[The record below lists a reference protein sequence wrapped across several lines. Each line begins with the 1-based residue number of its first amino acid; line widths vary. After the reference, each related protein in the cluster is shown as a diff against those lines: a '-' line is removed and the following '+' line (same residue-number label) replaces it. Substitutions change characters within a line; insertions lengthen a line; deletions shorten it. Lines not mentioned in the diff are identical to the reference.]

1 MRRMDR
7 RTFLQ
12 TAASSAAVAAAG
24 CFGGT
29 VPAPRAA
36 KRPNIILAMTDD
48 QGWGD
53 TGYNGHPVVETP
65 TLDAMAETGLRFE
78 RFYSGA
84 PVCSPTRGSCL
95 TGRHPYRYGI
105 FGANSGDGEDPSRY
119 PLPPQEITLAEILAT
134 QGYATGHFGKWHL
147 GDFSGPMRSSP
158 VDNGFQES
166 FSTVRKVAT
175 LDPAGY
181 FLNGEPYTEPLEGDD
196 SAVIMDRAIPFIRN
210 AVANDQPFFT
220 VIWFHSPHNP
230 VIAAPEYRARYAA
243 HPEAQQH
250 FWGTITAADA
260 QLGRLRDTMRSL
272 NVADDTMLWFCSDN
286 GPAANAPFAAGTT
299 NGLRGHKGNL
309 YEGGVRVPGLL
320 EWPSRVAQ
328 PRTIGMP
335 CSTSDY
341 LPTILDAL
349 NIRHPD
355 ARPMDGISLLATIDG
370 ANRDR
375 AHPIGF
381 EHGDTA
387 TWVDD
392 RYKLVARIENDRPS
406 SPELYDLLVD
416 PNETANL
423 ATAEAGLVADKLEEL
438 QAWRTSC
445 ARSRSGSDY
454 PAA

>member
-1 MRRMDR
+1 MRTMNR
-7 RTFLQ
+7 RSFLQ
-12 TAASSAAVAAAG
+12 TAASGATLAAAG
-24 CFGGT
+24 CFGRA

-53 TGYNGHPVVETP
+53 TGYNGHPVIETP
-65 TLDAMAETGLRFE
+65 ALNAMAETGLRFE

-105 FGANSGDGEDPSRY
+105 FGANSGEGEDPSRY
-119 PLPPQEITLAEILAT
+119 PLPPQEITLAEILAAE
-134 QGYATGHFGKWHL
+134 GYATGHFGKWHL

-158 VDNGFQES
+158 ADNGFQES

-181 FLNGEPYTEPLEGDD
+181 FLNGEPYSEPLEGDD

-243 HPEAQQH
+243 YSEAQQH

-260 QLGRLRDTMRSL
+260 QLGRLRDELRSL
-272 NVADDTMLWFCSDN
+272 DVADDTILWFCSDN

-299 NGLRGHKGNL
+299 KGLRGHKGTL

-320 EWPSRVAQ
+320 EWPSRIQ
-328 PRTIGMP
+328 TPRTIGMP
-335 CSTSDY
+335 CSTSDF
-341 LPTILDAL
+341 LPTILDVLQIA
-349 NIRHPD
+349 PSD
-355 ARPMDGISLLATIDG
+355 TRPIDGISLRTTIDG
-370 ANRDR
+370 VSKDR

-381 EHGDTA
+381 EHADAAAWT
-387 TWVDD
+387 DD
-392 RYKLVARIENDRPS
+392 RYKLIVRIAN
-406 SPELYDLLVD
+406 DLLVD
-416 PNETANL
+416 AELYDVLTDPNETTDIAATRPEQL
-423 ATAEAGLVADKLEEL
+423 ADALGQLR
-438 QAWRTSC
+438 AWRHSC
-445 ARSRSGSDY
+445 AQSRAGADY
-454 PAA
+454 A